1 MHLNCFNER
10 KEELVREIQEL
21 ENAYVEA
28 FADEADKTSLSWL
41 WDRIKKVRREADETE
56 RSVGRRES

>member
-1 MHLNCFNER
+1 MYLNFVNER

-28 FADEADKTSLSWL
+28 FADEADKASLSRL
-41 WDRIKKVRREADETE
+41 WDHIKNVRREADEKE
-56 RSVGRRES
+56 RSIGR

>member
-28 FADEADKTSLSWL
+28 FADEADKTSLSRL
-41 WDRIKKVRREADETE
+41 WDRIKKVRREADEKE
-56 RSVGRRES
+56 RSVGRGES